1 MKPSLRAVT
10 AWVIV
15 SSLSVPGLS
24 GLALSVPGLMAP
36 AAVAAQIFQPG
47 RPAGP
52 GMPRQPMRPPMTTA
66 PPETEQPTQPTFRT
80 TVELVELTVVATRKD
95 GQFAGDLTASDFQ
108 IFDEGTPQT
117 ISAFAKVDIP
127 LPLPPEPARADAPA
141 ATGAT
146 GSSGAPAPP
155 PDDVATS
162 SLNPDARLFVLVLDD
177 LHVASERTQ
186 RVRES
191 ARKFVERHT
200 TPADFVAIVTP
211 SGRKDM
217 LLGFTR
223 DRARLL
229 AIIDQFHGQKL
240 RSATYERDVD
250 KRFGGGSG
258 LRDGRDP
265 SDGERAYRARVSMTT
280 LADLSTMLAAT
291 QGRRK
296 SLLYFSEG
304 IDYNVADVMGSAQ
317 RYASE
322 VTHTIAHALST
333 AIRTNVALYA
343 IDPRGLTTTES
354 DAVEMPI
361 YAERAITDLAEPGRG
376 GELGTS
382 IRSLRD
388 LAEPTGGFAATDTN
402 DLDAAF
408 ARIVRENST
417 YYVIGFQPS
426 KRASGGTFRKID
438 VRVTKPGVTIATRR
452 GYLVPR
458 RAAPASEKPEK
469 PENTTA
475 AATAGLSP
483 ELGPLLA
490 SALPASGLPIRVQAI
505 PFKGGPFK
513 GGPFKDGTSKTSLH
527 LVVEIDGRD
536 LTFASKD
543 SHFTEE
549 LTVAMV
555 TIDSS
560 GHAANGAQTSLVLKL
575 TPEELARVKT
585 TGLRWQAALD
595 LTPGHH
601 QLRIAARAVGSA
613 RRGLA
618 IAEID
623 VPDFT
628 AQEVGM
634 SGIALTSLPSVLAI
648 TSGRKPPFVSLT
660 GPPTATREFVVG
672 DRITAAAQVY
682 SAAAHED
689 GLRVTARVEAA
700 PGAPGAPDADRPK
713 PLEATRRIAA
723 AAGAREEVP
732 FTFGTDAM
740 PPGQYILTI
749 RAHRPDGTTLAERR
763 VAYAI
768 VKK

>member
-1 MKPSLRAVT
+1 MKTPFCAVT
-10 AWVIV
+10 VWVIV
-15 SSLSVPGLS
+15 SGLTVPGD
-24 GLALSVPGLMAP
+24 A
-36 AAVAAQIFQPG
+36 AAQIFQPG
-47 RPAGP
+47 RPP
-52 GMPRQPMRPPMTTA
+52 GMPPQPTRPPMTTA
-66 PPETEQPTQPTFRT
+66 PPETERPAQPTQPTFRT
-80 TVELVELTVVATRKD
+80 AVELVELTVVATGKD
-95 GQFAGDLTASDFQ
+95 GQFAGDLTAGDFQ

-127 LPLPPEPARADAPA
+127 LPPEAAPTGAGASAAPAAGAIGARVLPPE
-141 ATGAT
+141 
-146 GSSGAPAPP
+146 
-155 PDDVATS
+155 DVATS
-162 SLNPDARLFVLVLDD
+162 TLNPDARLFVLVLDD
-177 LHVASERTQ
+177 LHVGSERTQ
-186 RVRES
+186 RVRAS
-191 ARKFVERHT
+191 ARQFVERHT
-200 TPADFVAIVTP
+200 SPADLVAIVTP

-217 LLGFTR
+217 LLGFSR

-229 AIIDQFHGQKL
+229 AVIDQFHGQKL

-250 KRFGGGSG
+250 KRQGGGSA

-265 SDGERAYRARVSMTT
+265 SDGERAYRARVSMAT
-280 LADLSTMLAAT
+280 LADVATMLAGT

-296 SLLYFSEG
+296 SLIYFSEG
-304 IDYNVADVMGSAQ
+304 IDYNVADVMGTVQ

-322 VTHTIAHALST
+322 VTHTIEHALST

-361 YAERAITDLAEPGRG
+361 YSEQPVVDLAEPGRT
-376 GELGTS
+376 GELGQS
-382 IRSLRD
+382 IRGLRD

-402 DLDAAF
+402 NLDAAF
-408 ARIVRENST
+408 ARIVRENSA

-458 RAAPASEKPEK
+458 RAAPAPAPAAAAA
-469 PENTTA
+469 PENTS

-483 ELGPLLA
+483 ELAPLLA
-490 SALPASGLPIRVQAI
+490 SALPMSGLPIRVQAI
-505 PFKGGPFK
+505 PFKGAGPA
-513 GGPFKDGTSKTSLH
+513 TSLH
-527 LVVEIDGRD
+527 LVIEIVGGD

-543 SHFTEE
+543 SHFTEQ
-549 LTVAMV
+549 LDLAML
-555 TIDSS
+555 TIDAN
-560 GHAANGAQTSLVLKL
+560 GRAANGAQTSLALKL

-595 LTPGHH
+595 LTPGHY
-601 QLRIAARAVGSA
+601 QVRIAARALGSA

-623 VPDFT
+623 VPDLAT
-628 AQEVGM
+628 PEVGM

-660 GPPTATREFVVG
+660 SPPTAAREFVTG
-672 DRITAAAQVY
+672 DRITVAAQIY
-682 SAAAHED
+682 AKMAHED
-689 GLRVTARVEAA
+689 GLRVTARVE
-700 PGAPGAPDADRPK
+700 PVPDADRAK

-723 AAGAREEVP
+723 AAGSREEVP
-732 FTFGTDAM
+732 FAFGTDST
-740 PPGQYILTI
+740 PPGQYLLTI
-749 RAHRPDGTTLAERR
+749 RVHRPDGTTLAERR
-763 VAYAI
+763 VAYTI